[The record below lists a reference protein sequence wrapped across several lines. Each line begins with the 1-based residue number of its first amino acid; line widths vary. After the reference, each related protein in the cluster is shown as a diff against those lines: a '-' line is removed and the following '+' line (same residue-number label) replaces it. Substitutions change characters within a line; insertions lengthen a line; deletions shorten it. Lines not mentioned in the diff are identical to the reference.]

1 MTRQETARSSASLCG
16 RAAAW
21 FTALV
26 LLAATTVAHGTALT
40 WQERPLP
47 DPDVRFLQ
55 VASSGTTLLA
65 RAHDPDD
72 PFGPGLL
79 FTSDD
84 GLDWAP
90 IDPGLAGRGIDA
102 IGFALDHFVVITNDG
117 ELLLSGDDAVSWSTR
132 PATVDPSASIQ
143 GVVEHEG
150 RLWLLARWRFGPAA
164 AELVSSADFIEWTS
178 EYSSEAIGVLFD
190 PILGNLTAGDGA
202 LALTKKA
209 PPPALTTG
217 AVLAM
222 SSDGPDWLSFSDSN
236 PPAGPPVS
244 PDGIAWNGSAFI
256 ALAAPPLDGSPTPLQ
271 IVQRTP
277 DGNSDV
283 FEHPDRVGRFRTLRG
298 GPDGLLV
305 QQLDDDARRLWTS
318 RDGTDW
324 FEEPIVPSGTFLDF
338 ARWKGGWVGVGTTTI
353 RGVPQQA
360 LPVPALPLG
369 GLIVLALGMA
379 LAGAVAAARQVA
391 TQRARCRPTS
401 PSGSSAPGG

>member
-1 MTRQETARSSASLCG
+1 MNRKVKAIFPTSLSS

-21 FTALV
+21 LTAVV
-26 LLAATTVAHGTALT
+26 LLASTTVAHATALI

-55 VASSGTTLLA
+55 VVSSGTTLLA
-65 RAHDPDD
+65 RAYDPDD

-79 FTSDD
+79 FTSDT

-90 IDPGLAGRGIDA
+90 IDPGLADRGIDA
-102 IGFALDHFVVITNDG
+102 IGFALDHFVVITDDG
-117 ELLLSGDDAVSWSTR
+117 ELLLSGDDAASWSAR
-132 PATVDPSASIQ
+132 PAAVDPSARIL
-143 GVVEHEG
+143 GVVEYES
-150 RLWLLARWRFGPAA
+150 RLWLLAKVNFEAIAA
-164 AELVSSADFIEWTS
+164 KLISSADFIEWTT
-178 EYSSEAIGVLFD
+178 EYSSEATGVLFD
-190 PILGNLTAGDGA
+190 PILGNLTAGNGA
-202 LALTKKA
+202 LALTKMA
-209 PPPALTTG
+209 PAPALTIG

-222 SSDGPDWLSFSDSN
+222 SSDGPDWLSFGGSN

-244 PDGIAWNGSAFI
+244 PGGIAWNGSAFI

-283 FEHPDRVGRFRTLRG
+283 FEYPDRVGKFRTLHG

-305 QQLDDDARRLWTS
+305 QQLDDDTRRLWTS
-318 RDGTDW
+318 LDGGDW
-324 FEEPIVPSGTFLDF
+324 FEEPIVPSGTFRDF

-360 LPVPALPLG
+360 LPVPTLPLG
-369 GLIVLALGMA
+369 GLIVLAIGFA
-379 LAGAVAAARQVA
+379 LAGTFAAARRVA
-391 TQRARCRPTS
+391 TQRVRRRPTS
-401 PSGSSAPGG
+401 PSGSSTPGG